1 MVPLMMHNVISLP
14 VPSQPGAQL
23 LARAAKQPAGVNP
36 ACTSYAKDTKLF
48 FLLLVQNAL
57 GHTCFYIIGGGF
69 SQVPEARVK
78 PNVSLNSKG

>member
-48 FLLLVQNAL
+48 FSFAGAKCTWAHMLL
-57 GHTCFYIIGGGF
+57 HYWWWFF
-69 SQVPEARVK
+69 SGA
-78 PNVSLNSKG
+78 